1 MERIDLDDNICLKNF
16 YKSRGL
22 TQQAKLRRGSSF
34 YFKAV
39 YFFEYSL
46 NCTVLKIDMNFT
58 KKGVILDHL
67 LSIYLEPF

>member
-1 MERIDLDDNICLKNF
+1 MNIVIRNL
-16 YKSRGL
+16 
-22 TQQAKLRRGSSF
+22 
-34 YFKAV
+34 

-58 KKGVILDHL
+58 KKGVILDHF

>member
-1 MERIDLDDNICLKNF
+1 MNIVIRNL
-16 YKSRGL
+16 
-22 TQQAKLRRGSSF
+22 
-34 YFKAV
+34 